1 MTGVSEEERRRIC
14 RDMAGDSATVKAF
27 LCNNYLGFL
36 NIRFCAQF
44 TPTLVYEH
52 SCHKMVAI
60 TEEDKLYVCFFACLC
75 VGGWVRAH
83 VRIVDS
89 VVDKKNGAMPSAY

>member
-27 LCNNYLGFL
+27 LCNDYLGFL
-36 NIRFCAQF
+36 RFCAQF

-52 SCHKMVAI
+52 SCHEMVAI
-60 TEEDKLYVCFFACLC
+60 TEE
-75 VGGWVRAH
+75 
-83 VRIVDS
+83 
-89 VVDKKNGAMPSAY
+89 